1 MGRPKKT
8 VIDMVLRGNPSK
20 LSREQLQVR
29 AKQEAAAS
37 VGEVFNGKAIRPRLP
52 KHLCAEAVVVWR
64 NTVRLM
70 RQRGTI
76 SAGDVPA
83 LELYAEISARWQAAK
98 ADLNKRGII
107 VQQVRRDKQGNTYT
121 VDAQNE
127 CLAICQD
134 CERQLLSLAKAL
146 GLTPDTRGRV
156 EPTKQDNAGVAQ
168 PGTVAAL
175 FPEMFKK

>member
-1 MGRPKKT
+1 MAMPSKPAS
-8 VIDMVLRGNPSK
+8 VHVMSGNPSK
-20 LSREQLQVR
+20 LSRQELQMR
-29 AKQEAAAS
+29 AKREAAAP
-37 VGEVFNGKAIRPRLP
+37 GEVFNGKAVRPRLP

-64 NTVRLM
+64 ATVRLM
-70 RQRGTI
+70 RLRGTI

-107 VQQVRRDKQGNTYT
+107 VQQVRHDKQGQQYT
-121 VDAQNE
+121 VEVQNE

-156 EPTKQDNAGVAQ
+156 EPTKQAKEAEAQ
-168 PGTVAAL
+168 PGTIAAM